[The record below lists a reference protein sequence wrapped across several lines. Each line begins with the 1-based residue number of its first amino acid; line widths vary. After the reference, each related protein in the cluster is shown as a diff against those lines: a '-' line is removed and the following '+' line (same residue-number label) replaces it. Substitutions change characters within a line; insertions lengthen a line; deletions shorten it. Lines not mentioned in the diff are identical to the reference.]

1 MQIATVSTIISLIFL
16 IAFVAAMIILQVYL
30 SRRESKLP
38 GLVLPAITFSGE
50 LFILLNV
57 VTNVVMTSVADN
69 AVGGVDSY
77 SVFVTVLNTVLTL
90 LVISMP
96 TIVLLVIYFLCRRRM
111 NRKKADREDEYSGF
125 VSFSLT
131 LSEGIRRLRTAR
143 ICRAPRRGVR

>member
-1 MQIATVSTIISLIFL
+1 MLIATVSTIVSLIFL

-38 GLVLPAITFSGE
+38 GLVLPAITFLGE

-111 NRKKADREDEYSGF
+111 NRKKQIEKMNIQD
-125 VSFSLT
+125 L
-131 LSEGIRRLRTAR
+131 
-143 ICRAPRRGVR
+143 

>member
-1 MQIATVSTIISLIFL
+1 MLIATVSTIISLIFL

-38 GLVLPAITFSGE
+38 GLVLPAITFLGE

-77 SVFVTVLNTVLTL
+77 DVFVTVLNTVLTL

-96 TIVLLVIYFLCRRRM
+96 TIVLLVIYFLSRRGM
-111 NRKKADREDEYSGF
+111 NRKKQIEKMNIQD
-125 VSFSLT
+125 L
-131 LSEGIRRLRTAR
+131 
-143 ICRAPRRGVR
+143 

>member
-1 MQIATVSTIISLIFL
+1 MLIATVSTIISLIFL

-30 SRRESKLP
+30 SRRKSKVP
-38 GLVLPAITFSGE
+38 GLVLPAITFSGG

-77 SVFVTVLNTVLTL
+77 DVFVTVLNTVLTL

-96 TIVLLVIYFLCRRRM
+96 TIVLLVIYFLSRRGM
-111 NRKKADREDEYSGF
+111 NRKKQIEKMNIQD
-125 VSFSLT
+125 L
-131 LSEGIRRLRTAR
+131 
-143 ICRAPRRGVR
+143 

>member
-1 MQIATVSTIISLIFL
+1 MMIATVSTIISLIFL

-38 GLVLPAITFSGE
+38 GLVLPAITFLGE

-111 NRKKADREDEYSGF
+111 NRKKQIEKMNIQD
-125 VSFSLT
+125 L
-131 LSEGIRRLRTAR
+131 
-143 ICRAPRRGVR
+143 

>member
-1 MQIATVSTIISLIFL
+1 MLIATVSTIISLIFL

-30 SRRESKLP
+30 SRRKSKVP
-38 GLVLPAITFSGE
+38 GLVLPAITFPGE

-77 SVFVTVLNTVLTL
+77 DVFVTVLNTVLTL

-96 TIVLLVIYFLCRRRM
+96 TIVLLVIYFLSRRGM
-111 NRKKADREDEYSGF
+111 NRKKQIEKMNIQD
-125 VSFSLT
+125 L
-131 LSEGIRRLRTAR
+131 
-143 ICRAPRRGVR
+143 

>member
-1 MQIATVSTIISLIFL
+1 MLIATVSTIISLIFL

-96 TIVLLVIYFLCRRRM
+96 TIVGRNGVVARVPVSINDDEEKELQKSAAAL
-111 NRKKADREDEYSGF
+111 KAIIEKVDF
-125 VSFSLT
+125 N
-131 LSEGIRRLRTAR
+131 A
-143 ICRAPRRGVR
+143 